1 MKGEERRNKLTAL
14 LRGRGEPLS
23 AAALAQAC
31 GVSRQVNVQDIA
43 LLRAAGEPIVS
54 THRGYLSEAGKRFSR
69 VLKTYHTDEE
79 IGDELLL
86 IVRLGGTVEDVS
98 GNHRVYGTLSA
109 PLNIGTE
116 VQIKEFLRSIGE
128 GASRPLKNVTAG
140 YHYHTV
146 TADSQESLDKIEGA
160 LKERGYLVEA

>member
-31 GVSRQVNVQDIA
+31 GVSRQVIVQDIA

-98 GNHRVYGTLSA
+98 VNHRVYGTLSA

-116 VQIKEFLRSIGE
+116 VRSIGE